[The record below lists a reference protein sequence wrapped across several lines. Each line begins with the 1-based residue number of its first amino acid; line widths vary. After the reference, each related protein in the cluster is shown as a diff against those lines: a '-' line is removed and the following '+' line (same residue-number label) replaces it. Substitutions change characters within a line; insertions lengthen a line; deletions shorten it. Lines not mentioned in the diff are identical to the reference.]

1 LYVGAVSGGHERIVT
16 FELEPEWLRASKSL
30 PLPDEV
36 LIAVDTGPRRFDSQ
50 HVFDPA
56 AVTVSGQVFLY
67 YSAIG
72 PDVDML
78 GLAISSDGV
87 SFRKRETPVLAGRAP
102 EVIYSA
108 NVFHLFYVR
117 EMPGQGYAIFS
128 ATSENGETFLPV
140 SDQPVLGP
148 GETGAWDSFEATT
161 PRLFERSGMFYML
174 YAGESDP
181 ARKDKPNAFG
191 LARSYDLLTWERYPR
206 NPVFRKGVPGE
217 WDDGAIWFGTIFSWG
232 DKLYLIYEAGAEAD
246 VNRAGPALTQV
257 GLAVVDKAAFDQW
270 IADW

>member
-1 LYVGAVSGGHERIVT
+1 
-16 FELEPEWLRASKSL
+16 LEPEWLRAGKSL

-117 EMPGQGYAIFS
+117 EIPGQGYAIFS

-148 GETGAWDSFEATT
+148 GETDAWDSFEVTT

-246 VNRAGPALTQV
+246 VTRAGPALTQV
-257 GLAVVDKAAFDQW
+257 GLAMVDKAAFDQW